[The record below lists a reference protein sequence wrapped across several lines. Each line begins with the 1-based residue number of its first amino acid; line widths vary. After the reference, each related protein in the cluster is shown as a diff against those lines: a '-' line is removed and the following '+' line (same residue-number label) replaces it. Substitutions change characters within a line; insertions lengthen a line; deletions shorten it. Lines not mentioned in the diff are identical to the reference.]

1 MANKAVTD
9 AKAAADAI
17 KVAEDA
23 KALAEKAA
31 ADAKKAAEE
40 NAKKLADVEKLAKTF
55 APDAP
60 LNVSRNDI
68 TTTFT
73 QIGITWVPGSPGSSP
88 IIDFRVSYNFG
99 TTDWPVLASGLTTTS
114 YIKPNLISGK
124 TYNFRVEA
132 RNAVGYS
139 GYSPVAT
146 IICA

>member
-1 MANKAVTD
+1 MAE
-9 AKAAADAI
+9 KAAADA
-17 KVAEDA
+17 
-23 KALAEKAA
+23 LAA